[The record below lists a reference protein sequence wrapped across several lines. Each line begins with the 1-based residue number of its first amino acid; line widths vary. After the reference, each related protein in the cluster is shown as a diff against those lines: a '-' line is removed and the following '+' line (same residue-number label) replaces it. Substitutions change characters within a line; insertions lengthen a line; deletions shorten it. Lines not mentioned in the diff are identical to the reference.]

1 MQGLFYISDKWNLP
15 YKQTEEK
22 NHTIMP
28 LDAENALDKIRLHDK
43 SPREIRD
50 TRDTPQ
56 HNKGSLQQA
65 ISQHQLKM
73 ERNSKQSH

>member
-1 MQGLFYISDKWNLP
+1 
-15 YKQTEEK
+15 
-22 NHTIMP
+22 MP